1 MSPKTTRL
9 AFMGTPDF
17 AVHILEALLNAH
29 YQVVAVYTQPPRP
42 MGRGYKITPSPVQEL
57 ADSYNLPVFTP
68 ESLKTEQTQNQWRA
82 LNLDI
87 AVVAAYGLILPKAIL
102 EAPRWGILNIHTSL
116 LPRWRGAAPIQR
128 AILAGDKETGVTI
141 MKMDEGLDTGD
152 ILLTKKVPIENSTTT
167 PDLLNTLAHLGAEAL
182 LSALPSYLSGELHP
196 IPQPEEGITYAARL
210 EKGEGHLDW
219 RLPACL
225 LGRKVR
231 ALNPWPGT
239 WFEVG
244 KDRIKVLEAQVI
256 PENFPHPPG
265 TVLDDQLTIVCG
277 EGALRPLWVQKV
289 GGSPLSTEAFLR
301 GYHLPSKHLSH
312 ATL

>member
-1 MSPKTTRL
+1 MNPKTTRL

-17 AVHILEALLNAH
+17 SVHILNALLNAH

-42 MGRGYKITPSPVQEL
+42 VGRGYKVTPSPVQKL
-57 ADSYNLPVFTP
+57 ADSRSLSVFTP
-68 ESLKTEQTQNQWRA
+68 ESLKTEQAQTQWRA
-82 LNLDI
+82 LNLDV

-102 EAPRWGILNIHTSL
+102 EAPRWGILNVHTSF

-128 AILAGDKETGVTI
+128 AILAGDTETGVTI

-152 ILLTKKVPIENSTTT
+152 ILLTNKVPIENTTTT
-167 PDLLNTLAHLGAEAL
+167 PLLLETLAHVGAEAL
-182 LSALPSYLSGELHP
+182 LRALPLYLSGKLHP
-196 IPQPEEGITYAARL
+196 ISQPEEGVTYATKL
-210 EKGEGHLDW
+210 EKSEGHLDW
-219 RLPACL
+219 CLPAFVL
-225 LGRKVR
+225 ERKVR

-244 KDRIKVLEAQVI
+244 KDRIKVLEALVI
-256 PENFPHPPG
+256 PGNFPQPPG

-289 GGSPLSTEAFLR
+289 GKSPLSAEEFLR
-301 GYHLPSKHLSH
+301 GYSLPTRHLSH
-312 ATL
+312 APL